1 MEEKKLFGRTC
12 PSCGELCQTHEIAK
26 ISLGAGAQINMS
38 CDKGHK
44 WSEFYNLSYQGYWWM
59 GKVYDMCGDEK
70 ENKVI

>member
-1 MEEKKLFGRTC
+1 
-12 PSCGELCQTHEIAK
+12 
-26 ISLGAGAQINMS
+26 MS

-59 GKVYDMCGDEK
+59 GKMYDMCGDEK